1 MFNKT
6 HICNW
11 HVDMGFVC
19 MFHMTYSSRWNVVIK
34 KTLPLENQQQT
45 NKTETNKP
53 SIHTSYIDA

>member
-11 HVDMGFVC
+11 HVDMGLYVC
-19 MFHMTYSSRWNVVIK
+19 FIWNVVIK
-34 KTLPLENQQQT
+34 KTFPLENQQQT